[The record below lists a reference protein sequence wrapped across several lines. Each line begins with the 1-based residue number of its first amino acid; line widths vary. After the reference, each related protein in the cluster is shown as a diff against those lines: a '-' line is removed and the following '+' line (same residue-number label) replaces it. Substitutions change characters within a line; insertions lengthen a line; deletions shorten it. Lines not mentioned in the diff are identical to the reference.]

1 MWIGEEV
8 GVGQFSGI
16 NSVGVEKE
24 KSEKKKKKPKEK
36 KSQKEKPKEK
46 KRKKEK
52 GSGESGKNTNH
63 RAKTSRGQSSM
74 HLEPYWWSSSFVI
87 NGHHSSL

>member
-8 GVGQFSGI
+8 GVGRLSGI

-24 KSEKKKKKPKEK
+24 KSQKKKPKEK
-36 KSQKEKPKEK
+36 PKRKAKRKAKRKKKEKE
-46 KRKKEK
+46 KEK
-52 GSGESGKNTNH
+52 GSGESGKNTNR

-74 HLEPYWWSSSFVI
+74 HLEPCW
-87 NGHHSSL
+87 